1 MFYRNLAP
9 VSPMILM
16 SNQFHRRPEHQNH
29 SNYGSGQFN
38 SSHEED
44 GFFDHFHN
52 LNDFDVQ
59 DVDGTDWTSKS
70 LESPVLNF
78 DRT

>member
-9 VSPMILM
+9 VIPMILM

-44 GFFDHFHN
+44 
-52 LNDFDVQ
+52 
-59 DVDGTDWTSKS
+59 
-70 LESPVLNF
+70 
-78 DRT
+78 